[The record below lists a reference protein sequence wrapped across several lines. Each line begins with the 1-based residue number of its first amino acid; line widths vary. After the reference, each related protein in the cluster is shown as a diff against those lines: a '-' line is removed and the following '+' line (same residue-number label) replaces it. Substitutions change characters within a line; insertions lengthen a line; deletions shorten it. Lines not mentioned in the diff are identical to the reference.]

1 MTIYEK
7 SFILYTSNE
16 RKQNEMPKKNFYLTI
31 DTETANSLEDPIVYD
46 IGGAI
51 HDKQGNV
58 YETFSFVIYETFVL
72 CADLM
77 ETAYYAEKIPMYR
90 RQLQQ
95 GERRMVRWETA
106 RRHVAA
112 LCEKYNVKAIIA
124 HNARFD
130 VRAVNTTE
138 RWFTS
143 SKYRYFLPYGI
154 PVWDTLSMAEDT
166 ICKQKT
172 YIAWAK
178 ENGYMRSKNRPRAT
192 AEILYRYISNDEDFT
207 EEHTGLADVMIEYK
221 IFVHCCRQHKK
232 MEKLPRGWRK

>member
-1 MTIYEK
+1 MTIYRK
-7 SFILYTSNE
+7 SFILYTSKE
-16 RKQNEMPKKNFYLTI
+16 REIKKMPKNYYLTI

-51 HDKQGNV
+51 HDKKGNV

-77 ETAYYAEKIPMYR
+77 ATAYYAEKIPNYR
-90 RQLQQ
+90 AQLAE
-95 GERRMVRWETA
+95 GSRRMVRWSTA
-106 RRHVAA
+106 RKVIAA

-192 AEILYRYISNDEDFT
+192 AEILYRYISNDEDFA